1 LHLGGL
7 HNDAGLSCL
16 LLELLILFPLLALV
30 FFFLFLFLSVG
41 FGTLFLALFLGFSLA
56 IGQYRFCQGTGEV
69 WVTVNYVFVD
79 T

>member
-1 LHLGGL
+1 M
-7 HNDAGLSCL
+7 HNYAGLSCL

-30 FFFLFLFLSVG
+30 FFFLLLFLSVG
-41 FGTLFLALFLGFSLA
+41 FGTLFLALFLGFGLA